1 MNHVPL
7 ALNPLNPAVRSSLI
21 WQMLYLMGAS
31 NSFLSLSWLAPLQY
45 LTQMVVKTHSHRAP
59 HRTSTA
65 GTFFFFF
72 FGRCLFTIHVNTV
85 PGRRSVHSIIW
96 QGEVTEMN
104 IDGMKCLR
112 PNLCPGIWHPA
123 CCITKLNQEY
133 RSTILFYYG
142 ASSSDNTYLAPNPE
156 LGSLDE
162 KKICE
167 KKNLTGKNARGNRE
181 PGRQI
186 AQFKLNGCTD
196 RIQVG
201 VGQIELAGFLL

>member
-7 ALNPLNPAVRSSLI
+7 VLNPLNPAVRSSLI

-45 LTQMVVKTHSHRAP
+45 LTQIVVKTHSHGPHIAHQQQGFIFIFRTLSLHDSRQRGPRAAVCAQ
-59 HRTSTA
+59 HHLA
-65 GTFFFFF
+65 GRGYRDEYWWYEMPAAKPLPWNLT
-72 FGRCLFTIHVNTV
+72 
-85 PGRRSVHSIIW
+85 PGMLH
-96 QGEVTEMN
+96 Q
-104 IDGMKCLR
+104 
-112 PNLCPGIWHPA
+112 
-123 CCITKLNQEY
+123 LNQEY

-167 KKNLTGKNARGNRE
+167 KKKLTGKNARGNRE